1 MIHAEQPIMDVE
13 PRIDIDTETDLTPIV
28 EEYVFPESPNQVQ
41 RELVQDTVEP
51 IIIDIVEP
59 IIIDTVEPVLIDTVE
74 PILTNQKPINRH
86 RKPWSVSEIARLYSE
101 YQIKRYTVDEIAEM
115 HGRTYFA
122 IVAKLKSE
130 NILYNVSDEED
141 EYLEEVIS
149 EESEYDDSDSDSDS
163 EDEDEEEINFQ
174 IQLPSTFLMFARTYC
189 YAVESVVDILFSG
202 VRCVYAAFVQPTT
215 QNKKIRR

>member
-141 EYLEEVIS
+141 EYLEEVMGEYS
-149 EESEYDDSDSDSDS
+149 EESEAS
-163 EDEDEEEINFQ
+163 DEECSNYEDGVEIKYPGAFL
-174 IQLPSTFLMFARTYC
+174 QLALAYC
-189 YAVESVVDILFSG
+189 YAVETVVDFVFAG
-202 VRCVYAAFVQPTT
+202 ARHVYRTFVPTAT